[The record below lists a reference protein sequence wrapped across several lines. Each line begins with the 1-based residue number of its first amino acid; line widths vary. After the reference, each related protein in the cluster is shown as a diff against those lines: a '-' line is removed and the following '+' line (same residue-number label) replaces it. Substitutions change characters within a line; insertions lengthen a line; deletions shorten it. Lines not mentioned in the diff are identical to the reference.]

1 MSTVIDLMA
10 KIIISLSKE
19 DEKILREK
27 AEENFRSISGEI
39 SYLIHKVYSE
49 K

>member
-1 MSTVIDLMA
+1 MA
-10 KIIISLSKE
+10 KITISLSKQ
-19 DEKILREK
+19 DEKLIREK

-39 SYLIHKVYSE
+39 SYLIHTVYSE